1 MQDVLQE
8 PIESSYSLW
17 FVSSCS
23 YVLIS
28 VQCTNSTADATLAS
42 TVCLQSSEPAVPD
55 VCCPLQDRARLSIWH
70 IRPQPAGAAAIGSAC
85 DLPALSPFG
94 LGPMRTP
101 IHGAAAALGAVG
113 TTGSL
118 PTFGTVNSAGAA
130 AAGTQAAGLGSA
142 GAYGGAAAAA
152 AGAAPGYVG
161 GPAAYSGSM
170 LGMLASGGVTPWSG
184 PGSFARMSVGA
195 STVKR

>member
-1 MQDVLQE
+1 MPE
-8 PIESSYSLW
+8 PGVPA
-17 FVSSCS
+17 FCCS
-23 YVLIS
+23 F
-28 VQCTNSTADATLAS
+28 
-42 TVCLQSSEPAVPD
+42 
-55 VCCPLQDRARLSIWH
+55 QDRARLSIWH
-70 IRPQPAGAAAIGSAC
+70 IRPQPAGAAAIGSAY

-101 IHGAAAALGAVG
+101 IHAVAAALGAVG

-142 GAYGGAAAAA
+142 GAYGAAAAAA
-152 AGAAPGYVG
+152 AGAAAGYVG

-195 STVKR
+195 STVKRRVDCFYA